1 MSLYQDSRSEKN
13 PHDPQSTY
21 SVSNNDKRSGPAGS
35 LSKPF
40 TGQALAAT
48 PSQDPLP
55 QTLHITVS
63 TAFGNPTTLGASEDP
78 HENARYHVHTQVVK
92 APHLSLFAAGHNGE
106 AEEIANG
113 TISDKGESITC
124 VVREKTFVSVKRKG
138 KLSSSF
144 LATVPASAE
153 GGEKPSLEII
163 WKGDTQSLHCEDVS
177 TGTELLS
184 VEMGKPSKKDDWVVK
199 GTCVFGEEA
208 MDLGD
213 EVRETLLVSGLAVQE
228 CKARKGHSF
237 WSTVGK
243 GGLSSVSI

>member
-1 MSLYQDSRSEKN
+1 MSLYQDSLSEKN
-13 PHDPQSTY
+13 PHDPRSTY
-21 SVSNNDKRSGPAGS
+21 FVSNNDKRSGPAGS

-40 TGQALAAT
+40 TGQALPSS
-48 PSQDPLP
+48 PSQSPLP

-63 TAFGNPTTLGASEDP
+63 TAFGIPTTLGASDDP
-78 HENARYHVHTQVVK
+78 HETALYHMHTQVVK
-92 APHLSLFAAGHNGE
+92 APHLSLFAAGHDGE
-106 AEEIANG
+106 AEEIANA

-138 KLSSSF
+138 KFSSSF
-144 LATVPASAE
+144 LATVSASAAAGNE
-153 GGEKPSLEII
+153 PSYEIL
-163 WKGDTQSLHCEDVS
+163 WKGDGQSLHCENVS

-184 VEMGKPSKKDDWVVK
+184 VEMGKPSKKEDWVVK
-199 GTCVFGEEA
+199 GTCVFGEGA
-208 MDLGD
+208 MEMGD

>member
-1 MSLYQDSRSEKN
+1 MSLYQDSPSEKN
-13 PHDPQSTY
+13 PHDPPSTY
-21 SVSNNDKRSGPAGS
+21 FVSNNDKRSGPAGS

-40 TGQALAAT
+40 TGQALASS
-48 PSQDPLP
+48 PSQSPLP
-55 QTLHITVS
+55 QTLYITVS
-63 TAFGNPTTLGASEDP
+63 TAFGIPTTLGAWEDP

-106 AEEIANG
+106 AEEIANA

-138 KLSSSF
+138 KFSSSF
-144 LATVPASAE
+144 LATVSAAGNE
-153 GGEKPSLEII
+153 PSHEII
-163 WKGDTQSLHCEDVS
+163 CKGDRQSLHCEDVS
-177 TGTELLS
+177 SGTELLS

-199 GTCVFGEEA
+199 GTCVFGEGA